1 MITPAMNDEIGTNF
15 DFYEFSIPL
24 VPWAKGTD
32 LLSDILKQV
41 ESQLTTLR
49 QLHQW
54 KLKHLLLT
62 KPTLSTSQTF
72 VFWVRSSIRDSTN
85 CLAGVRGGLPI
96 SQIDVKLPD
105 SSTYKGKKQ
114 NPRPRRI
121 LLDIG
126 CDNPALIEALTQL
139 GLEVELVWRQASD
152 LLNYEIIE
160 ICTSQYI
167 DMLVSTN
174 GRLLTPPE
182 EWLTYLMPQR
192 TRLFFPPQELLES
205 PKALAQAIH
214 SRAYIKQTRKHSNS
228 SQLQHESR
236 EIITRSPSDEIHLE

>member
-1 MITPAMNDEIGTNF
+1 MSDEISTNF
-15 DFYEFSIPL
+15 DFYEFLIPL

-41 ESQLTTLR
+41 ESQATTLH

-54 KLKHLLLT
+54 KLNHLLLT
-62 KPTLSTSQTF
+62 KPTLNTSQTL
-72 VFWVRSSIRDSTN
+72 VFWVHSSILDSVQN
-85 CLAGVRGGLPI
+85 LAGVRGGLPV
-96 SQIDVKLPD
+96 SQIDVRPPD

-126 CDNPALIEALTQL
+126 CDDPALIKVLTQL

-205 PKALAQAIH
+205 PKVLAQAIH
-214 SRAYIKQTRKHSNS
+214 SRAYTKQTRRQSNS
-228 SQLQHESR
+228 TQLQRESR
-236 EIITRSPSDEIHLE
+236 KIIPRSPSEEIHSE

>member
-1 MITPAMNDEIGTNF
+1 MEQKMDEQDEI
-15 DFYEFSIPL
+15 
-24 VPWAKGTD
+24 
-32 LLSDILKQV
+32 LKEQD
-41 ESQLTTLR
+41 E
-49 QLHQW
+49 
-54 KLKHLLLT
+54 
-62 KPTLSTSQTF
+62 
-72 VFWVRSSIRDSTN
+72 
-85 CLAGVRGGLPI
+85 CGGLPI
-96 SQIDVKLPD
+96 SEIGIRPPD
-105 SSTYKGKKQ
+105 SSAYKGKKQ

-126 CDNPALIEALTQL
+126 CDDPALIKVLTQL

-214 SRAYIKQTRKHSNS
+214 TRTYTKQTRKRSNS
-228 SQLQHESR
+228 TQLQHESR
-236 EIITRSPSDEIHLE
+236 KIITNSPSDEIHSE

>member
-1 MITPAMNDEIGTNF
+1 MSNEIRTNF

-24 VPWAKGTD
+24 VPWTKGTD
-32 LLSDILKQV
+32 LLSNILKQA
-41 ESQLTTLR
+41 ESQATTLH

-54 KLKHLLLT
+54 KLKHLLLS

-72 VFWVRSSIRDSTN
+72 VFWVHSSILDSTQ
-85 CLAGVRGGLPI
+85 CLAGVRGGLPV
-96 SQIDVKLPD
+96 SQIGVRPPD

-114 NPRPRRI
+114 NPRPRRV

-126 CDNPALIEALTQL
+126 CDDPTLIKSLKQL
-139 GLEVELVWRQASD
+139 GLEVELVWRHASD

-167 DMLVSTN
+167 DILVSTN

-192 TRLFFPPQELLES
+192 TRLFFPPPKLLKS
-205 PKALAQAIH
+205 PEGLAQAIH
-214 SRAYIKQTRKHSNS
+214 NRAHTRQTRKQANS
-228 SQLQHESR
+228 TQSQHESQK
-236 EIITRSPSDEIHLE
+236 IITRNPSDEIQTE